1 MNKTLTKLLFGAFAL
16 AFFSPG
22 AKAQTQIFTNG
33 SENGI
38 AIYWRIPSI
47 VRMNDGTLWA
57 FTDKRYYAAEDLGNG
72 ADKPHKIDICGRKST
87 DNGTSWQNNAVVL
100 QSNLNASG
108 DKEYLYA
115 FGDAATVVD
124 RESGKVLMMTAAGQ
138 RGVGSSVAGR
148 PFVNRSLF
156 DATSWT
162 TTNVSSQF
170 YGPNNQYGTHLFVTS
185 GRMIQSTI
193 YKKNKYYRIYAGV
206 CLFSKNASYV
216 VYSDDFGETWNYLG
230 GDKHVPI
237 PDGDECKVEELPDGS
252 ILLQARR
259 RAGGTGRYFNVFTF
273 SDVAKGEGTWQAST
287 ATSGASN
294 VDGQTYASQCNAELM
309 LVPAKRTSDGKQTYV
324 LLLSAPASDDRSK
337 VSIYWKE
344 LPSAYTNPS
353 NYISGWAKYACS
365 TSFSAYTTMALDK
378 TGNIALL
385 AEGSGIW
392 FQSLSLATITGD
404 KYSYNP
410 SATGTYH
417 TTGEPIFEHGV
428 GGVVKP
434 TLSEGS
440 GLYTGIEKKTITI
453 NVPENSTVYYTVDGT
468 EPVVP
473 TSTTGK
479 TSAPRR
485 DASSNSTKVY
495 SDAIELG
502 QGATTLKA
510 VAVDANNNRSKTVT
524 ASYYVTA
531 TASDASNVTSASKT
545 GTTVSIDN
553 SSCIPLYSTD
563 NVINLAEQA
572 FSYLRHKEAHLQII
586 TSNDPGLTSGSQ
598 HFSII
603 NNNMTFSSGDSKYL
617 QISNGKANGTDIQ
630 SICYISVEAPKGVRF
645 LRYQIEL
652 TDDTPEGLALTRY
665 QYDGNVLQPIDSIS
679 TTKTKVFDRTLSDG
693 TNVLYF
699 WMNANTTSKQHKI
712 TIKSFKVT
720 YAVDATFDAQ
730 IPNAN
735 GSQIHTGFIDLG
747 EVKSHHDQGGN
758 PYMSFSNSGR
768 SDLQNVNVLKS
779 DGTTPESVTVDGDQ
793 YFLATSDGDYYVEAP
808 AKFRIVGATV
818 NLKRESI
825 LKDETI
831 NNTTAQTGG
840 QIYFKG
846 VNSENYMKINDNGTV
861 DNTTVKSEA
870 AVFTLAYNDANDENH
885 YSLQLSNGKY
895 LTMDAD
901 NITTTDQKVLWSYD
915 GRGLKFYTP
924 GKNYR
929 YIGWNTDGNG
939 KWDPRYRQDVV
950 PEVHRKTNI
959 PAGNFT
965 ANVYSGDNSSST
977 TKTLNADAAT
987 STVELKDLNNDAVL
1001 INIVKDQSVS
1011 AALFNVKLQLIALN
1025 PEVATIEAAAMIDGE
1040 ESGNTSVTSYNYV
1053 FNEGKTI
1060 SVPVASTTAPS
1071 TSINMVFRNAKNEEQ
1086 TLWYTTGSNA
1096 NNPNVKSGYSNVYL
1110 VASTADAPDGL
1121 NITSSY
1127 PNTRMD
1133 VGQAGVNAINTT
1145 NIETLAKQTSGSGY
1159 LTDQDVSKEKAGY
1172 KDVVMTLATPNV
1184 DGKNK
1189 FYIYSMDKPTYQIMP
1204 PGLSPV
1210 VHSDFR
1216 FYTISVQPVAAE
1228 TPDFE
1233 IVELYNSTLKSAPH
1247 KKDIKSIKGSDG
1259 NKVDTE
1265 HKYIGVK
1272 VKSKGK
1278 DAVTTVTGSLNADA
1292 IYSELTQ
1299 YLTTKGYAFQY
1310 KEDETTK
1317 EEPLRGVLYVDMSGL
1332 TSVAITSSGIM
1343 NSFFDQTADNCLFF
1357 MPQGFAGTN
1366 MPNVISKQSDGS
1378 YQAFGD
1384 VTVYDQQPFFSPYAF
1399 TTGTYMAKY
1408 EREGTVAGENVKAKV
1423 RNMAAVLPFDIRLD
1437 AKGHPYL
1444 DGATSPITDITFSTI
1459 NYSGNLPT
1467 AVTHKDNGETVEL
1480 TYGMKA
1486 NAVPDK
1492 AAANTPYYV
1501 SVESK
1506 SNPGFDFRVPGAYF
1520 AKTSDIVD
1528 DTETGGKKA
1537 QSTNLVS
1544 EATKDGTTWKAIG
1557 TYCGVAPEIAENR
1570 WYFSLDLFW
1579 KSSQLKKA
1587 SEDYTTINVRP
1598 FRAYYET
1605 NAVTNAS
1612 QAMVVFDDSEIV
1624 TTGIED
1630 VDAAAKNNGKVYDL
1644 NGRYVGDSLENLAP
1658 GLYIQNG
1665 RKVVRQ

>member
-57 FTDKRYYAAEDLGNG
+57 FTDKRYYAATDLGNG
-72 ADKPHKIDICGRKST
+72 GDNPHKIDICGRKST

-162 TTNVSSQF
+162 TTNVSSKF

-206 CLFSKNASYV
+206 CLFSKKASYV

-273 SDVAKGEGTWQAST
+273 TDVAKGEGTWQAST
-287 ATSGASN
+287 VTSGASN

-309 LVPAKRTSDGKQTYV
+309 LVPAKRSSDGKQTYV
-324 LLLSAPASDDRSK
+324 LLLSAPASEDRSK

-353 NYISGWAKYACS
+353 NYISGWTKYACS
-365 TSFSAYTTMALDK
+365 SSFGAYTTMALDK

-428 GGVVKP
+428 GGVVMP

-468 EPVVP
+468 EPVVQ
-473 TSTTGK
+473 TSATGK

-495 SDAIELG
+495 GDAIELG

-531 TASDASNVTSASKT
+531 TASDASNVTSAGKT
-545 GTTVSIDN
+545 GTTVSIDYN
-553 SSCIPLYSTD
+553 SCSPLYARA
-563 NVINLAEQA
+563 NVIDLSIQPFA
-572 FSYLRHKEAHLQII
+572 YLRHKNAHIQMI
-586 TSNDPGLTSGSQ
+586 TSNKPGLMSGSQ
-598 HFSII
+598 HFEEIH
-603 NNNMTFSSGDSKYL
+603 NNMMFLPSTDNNYYL
-617 QISNGKANGTDIQ
+617 NVYNGKKDGATTQ
-630 SICYISVEAPKGVRF
+630 AFSYIAVVAPKGVRF

-652 TDDTPEGLALTRY
+652 DSNTPDNLTLTRY
-665 QYDGNVLQPIDSIS
+665 QYEGTKLQPIDSIV
-679 TTKTKVFDRTLSDG
+679 TTNTKTFDRTLDNG

-699 WMNANTTSKQHKI
+699 WMNANTTQSQLGMIFKS
-712 TIKSFKVT
+712 IKLT
-720 YAVDATFDAQ
+720 YAIDQTFEAQ
-730 IPNAN
+730 LPNAD
-735 GSQIHTGFIDLG
+735 GTAIHTGIIDLG
-747 EVKSHHDQGGN
+747 TITSAVDEKNQ
-758 PYMSFSNSGR
+758 PYMSFPNSGR
-768 SDLQNVNVLKS
+768 LDKQNVNVLYQ
-779 DGTTPESVTVDGDQ
+779 DGTTPQTVTVDGSQ
-793 YFLATSDGDYYVEAP
+793 YFSATSNGHYYVEAP
-808 AKFRIVGATV
+808 AKFRIVGATG
-818 NLKRESI
+818 NFKRESTVT
-825 LKDETI
+825 LL
-831 NNTTAQTGG
+831 NSTTATTGG
-840 QIYFKG
+840 QIYFQA
-846 VNSENYMKINDNGTV
+846 NDESQNYLKINDDGSAV
-861 DNTTVKSEA
+861 NTKDKSEA
-870 AVFTLAYNDANDENH
+870 TVFTLAYNDASDENH

-895 LTMDAD
+895 LTMTA
-901 NITTTDQKVLWSYD
+901 NAITTTDSKALWSYD
-915 GRGLKFYTP
+915 GNGLKFNTSN
-924 GKNYR
+924 GYR
-929 YIGWNTDGNG
+929 YIGNNADGAYT
-939 KWDPRYRQDVV
+939 WDLRQRGIYCPHVYR
-950 PEVHRKTNI
+950 TI
-959 PAGNFT
+959 PAGNFK
-965 ANVYSGDNSSST
+965 ARVYSADNSSYNECDLSST
-977 TKTLNADAAT
+977 NST
-987 STVELKDLNNDAVL
+987 SSVEMTDLNNDAVHIEIPQL
-1001 INIVKDQSVS
+1001 TDGS
-1011 AALFNVKLQLIALN
+1011 AALFNVKLKLIALN
-1025 PEVATIEAAAMIDGE
+1025 PEVATIQAAAKIGE
-1040 ESGNTSVTSYNYV
+1040 TVSGNTSVNSYNYV
-1053 FNEGKTI
+1053 FNEGNVIK
-1060 SVPVASTTAPS
+1060 VPVPSSTSTT
-1071 TSINMVFRNAKNEEQ
+1071 TSINMVFRNAKNEEE
-1086 TLWYTTGSNA
+1086 TLWYTTGSNV

-1110 VASTADAPDGL
+1110 VASTADAPLGL
-1121 NITSSY
+1121 NITSPH
-1127 PNTRMD
+1127 PNARMD
-1133 VGQAGVNAINTT
+1133 VDQAGTTPINTT
-1145 NIETLAKQTSGSGY
+1145 NIEELAEKTAGSGV
-1159 LTDQDVSKEKAGY
+1159 LTDKTVSSGAAGFGA
-1172 KDVVMTLATPNV
+1172 VTTTLSGESKKV
-1184 DGKNK
+1184 
-1189 FYIYSMDKPTYQIMP
+1189 YLYSMDKPTNSIMP
-1204 PGLSPV
+1204 ETGLSTID
-1210 VHSDFR
+1210 HSDFR
-1216 FYTISVQPVAAE
+1216 FYTISVQPEAAE
-1228 TPDFE
+1228 TPEFE

-1247 KKDIKSIKGSDG
+1247 KKETKSITGSDG
-1259 NKVDTE
+1259 NTVDTK

-1299 YLTTKGYAFQY
+1299 FLTTNDYAFRY
-1310 KEDETTK
+1310 KDGETTK

-1343 NSFFDQTADNCLFF
+1343 KSFFDQTADNCLFF

-1366 MPNVISKQSDGS
+1366 MPNVISKQFDGS

-1399 TTGTYMAKY
+1399 TTGTYKVKY
-1408 EREGTVAGENVKAKV
+1408 EREGTVAGTNVKAKV
-1423 RNMAAVLPFDIRLD
+1423 RKMAAVLPFDIRLD
-1437 AKGHPYL
+1437 AEGHPYL
-1444 DGATSPITDITFSTI
+1444 DGATSPRTDITFSTI
-1459 NYSGNLPT
+1459 YDSGNLAE
-1467 AVTHKDNGETVEL
+1467 AVTHTDNGETVEL
-1480 TYGMKA
+1480 TYGMAAKA
-1486 NAVPDK
+1486 VSDK

-1501 SVESK
+1501 SVGSK
-1506 SNPGFDFRVPGAYF
+1506 SDPGFDFRVPGAYF

-1528 DTETGGKKA
+1528 KKA

-1544 EATKDGTTWKAIG
+1544 EAKSDDGKTSWKAIG
-1557 TYCGVAPEIAENR
+1557 TYCGVAPKIAENR

-1587 SEDYTTINVRP
+1587 SDDYTTINVRP

-1630 VDAAAKNNGKVYDL
+1630 VNVAAKNNGKVYDL
-1644 NGRYVGDSLENLAP
+1644 NGRYVGNSLENLAP

>member
-16 AFFSPG
+16 AFSSQSTF
-22 AKAQTQIFTNG
+22 AQTQIFTNTPN
-33 SENGI
+33 SNP
-38 AIYWRIPSI
+38 AVYWRIPSI
-47 VRMNDGTLWA
+47 VRMNDGNLWA
-57 FTDKRYYAAEDLGNG
+57 FTDKRYYAATDLGNG
-72 ADKPHKIDICGRKST
+72 GDNPHKIDIYGRKSS
-87 DNGTSWQNNAVVL
+87 DNGANWQNSAVVL
-100 QSNLNASG
+100 QSNLSASG
-108 DKEYLYA
+108 DNEYLYA

-206 CLFSKNASYV
+206 CLYSKNASYV

-309 LVPAKRTSDGKQTYV
+309 LVPAKRTTDGKQTYV
-324 LLLSAPASDDRSK
+324 LLLSAPASNDRSK

-404 KYSYNP
+404 NYSYNP

-417 TTGEPIFEHGV
+417 TTSEPNFEHGV

-434 TLSEGS
+434 TLSEGG

-495 SDAIELG
+495 GDAIELG
-502 QGATTLKA
+502 KGATTLKA

-545 GTTVSIDN
+545 GTTVSIDYN
-553 SSCIPLYSTD
+553 SCTPLFAAA
-563 NVINLAEQA
+563 NVKDKTTQYFA
-572 FSYLRHKEAHLQII
+572 YLRHKNAHIQMI
-586 TSNDPGLTSGSQ
+586 TSNKPGLMSGSQ
-598 HFSII
+598 HFAEIH
-603 NNNMTFSSGDSKYL
+603 NNMRFLPSTDNNYYLNVYNGMKGGASIQTFS
-617 QISNGKANGTDIQ
+617 
-630 SICYISVEAPKGVRF
+630 YIAVVAPKGVRF

-652 TDDTPEGLALTRY
+652 DSNTPDNLTLTRY
-665 QYDGNVLQPIDSIS
+665 QYEGTTLQPIDSIV
-679 TTKTKVFDRTLSDG
+679 TTNTKTFDRTLNNG

-699 WMNANTTSKQHKI
+699 WMNANTTSSVLSMIFKS
-712 TIKSFKVT
+712 IKLT
-720 YAVDATFDAQ
+720 YAIDQTFEAQ
-730 IPNAN
+730 LPNAD
-735 GSQIHTGFIDLG
+735 GTAIHTGIIDLG
-747 EVKSHHDQGGN
+747 TITSAVDQKKQ
-758 PYMSFSNSGR
+758 PYMSFPNSDR
-768 SDLQNVNVLKS
+768 LDKQNVNVLYQ
-779 DGTTPESVTVDGDQ
+779 DGTTPQTVTVDGSQ
-793 YFLATSDGDYYVEAP
+793 YFSATSNGHYYVEAP

-818 NLKRESI
+818 NFKRESTVT
-825 LKDETI
+825 LL
-831 NNTTAQTGG
+831 NSTTATTGG
-840 QIYFKG
+840 QIYFQA
-846 VNSENYMKINDNGTV
+846 NDESQNYLKINDDGSAV
-861 DNTTVKSEA
+861 NTKDKSEA
-870 AVFTLAYNDANDENH
+870 TVFTLAYNDASDENH

-895 LTMDAD
+895 LTMTA
-901 NITTTDQKVLWSYD
+901 NAITTTDSKALWSYD
-915 GRGLKFYTP
+915 GNGLKFNTSN
-924 GKNYR
+924 GYR
-929 YIGWNTDGNG
+929 YIGNNADGAYT
-939 KWDPRYRQDVV
+939 WDLRQRGIYCPHVYR
-950 PEVHRKTNI
+950 TI
-959 PAGNFT
+959 PAGDFK
-965 ANVYSGDNSSST
+965 AYVHSADNSSYNECDLSS
-977 TKTLNADAAT
+977 KNPT
-987 STVELKDLNNDAVL
+987 SSVEMTDLNNDAVHIEIPKL
-1001 INIVKDQSVS
+1001 TDGS
-1011 AALFNVKLQLIALN
+1011 AALFNVKLKLIALN
-1025 PEVATIEAAAMIDGE
+1025 PEVATIQAAAKIGE
-1040 ESGNTSVTSYNYV
+1040 TVSGNTSVNSYNYV
-1053 FNEGKTI
+1053 FNEGNVI
-1060 SVPVASTTAPS
+1060 NVPVPSTTLTT

-1086 TLWYTTGSNA
+1086 TLWYTTGSNV

-1110 VASTADAPDGL
+1110 IGSTADAKDGL
-1121 NITSSY
+1121 KKASSY
-1127 PNTRMD
+1127 PNARVD
-1133 VGQAGVNAINTT
+1133 VDQAGTIAINTT
-1145 NIETLAKQTSGSGY
+1145 NIEELAAKTTGTGV
-1159 LTDQDVSKEKAGY
+1159 LTDNTVSSGEAGY
-1172 KDVVMTLATPNV
+1172 DPVTTTLSGESKKV
-1184 DGKNK
+1184 
-1189 FYIYSMDKPTYQIMP
+1189 YLYSMDKPTYQIMP
-1204 PGLSPV
+1204 QEISPV
-1210 VHSDFR
+1210 KHSDFR
-1216 FYTISVQPVAAE
+1216 FYTISVKPVVAE
-1228 TPDFE
+1228 TPK
-1233 IVELYNSTLKSAPH
+1233 VEVVNIYSSTMKGAHHKKSSTLE
-1247 KKDIKSIKGSDG
+1247 SDKNELNTSQQYVG
-1259 NKVDTE
+1259 LKVTSQRNE
-1265 HKYIGVK
+1265 GTISSTPLTK
-1272 VKSKGK
+1272 
-1278 DAVTTVTGSLNADA
+1278 SLNAEA
-1292 IYSELTQ
+1292 IFTAINTALNDDKYGFSENQ
-1299 YLTTKGYAFQY
+1299 R
-1310 KEDETTK
+1310 
-1317 EEPLRGVLYVDMSGL
+1317 LRGVLYVDMSEL
-1332 TSVAITSSGIM
+1332 SSVSVNSDMSSYM
-1343 NSFFDQTADNCLFF
+1343 DQTADNCLFF

-1399 TTGTYMAKY
+1399 TTGTYKALY
-1408 EREGTVAGENVKAKV
+1408 EREGTVAGTNVKATV

-1437 AKGHPYL
+1437 AEGHPYL
-1444 DGATSPITDITFSTI
+1444 DGATSPRTDITFSTI
-1459 NYSGNLPT
+1459 DDSGELT
-1467 AVTHKDNGETVEL
+1467 AVTHKDNGETVEI
-1480 TYGMKA
+1480 TYGMHA
-1486 NAVPDK
+1486 NKVSDK

-1501 SVESK
+1501 SVGSK

-1544 EATKDGTTWKAIG
+1544 EASKDGTTWKAIG

-1587 SEDYTTINVRP
+1587 SDDYYTTINVRP

-1605 NAVTNAS
+1605 NAKTNAS

-1630 VDAAAKNNGKVYDL
+1630 VNVAAKNNDKVYDL